1 MAFRRLRRRLRIVKA
16 RTRGAAENE
25 EVGAMKVLSSSDF
38 WGVLMMVAGDSLCSP
53 SCPPMKVG

>member
-1 MAFRRLRRRLRIVKA
+1 
-16 RTRGAAENE
+16 
-25 EVGAMKVLSSSDF
+25 MKVLSSSDF